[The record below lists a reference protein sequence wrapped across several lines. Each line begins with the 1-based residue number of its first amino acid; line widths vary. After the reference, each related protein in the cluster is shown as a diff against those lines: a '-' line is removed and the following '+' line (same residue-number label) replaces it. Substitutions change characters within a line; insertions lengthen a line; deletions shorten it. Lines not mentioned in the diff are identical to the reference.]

1 MLVVEFDSEQ
11 HNYLIVQEEPY
22 FLLRI
27 SPHECLVTRAACP
40 HRGGPLNLGKWDFRT
55 HTLTCP
61 WHGMCLTK
69 MALESRSVPSV
80 RSENM
85 ITVIFPLPE
94 DTPVEILRRM
104 VITHDHTSDELA
116 SGKR

>member
-1 MLVVEFDSEQ
+1 M
-11 HNYLIVQEEPY
+11 
-22 FLLRI
+22 
-27 SPHECLVTRAACP
+27 TRAACP
-40 HRGGPLNLGKWDFRT
+40 HRGGPLNLGKWDWRT
-55 HTLTCP
+55 NSLTCP

-80 RSENM
+80 QSENM
-85 ITVIFPLPE
+85 ITAIFPLPE

-104 VITHDHTSDELA
+104 VITHDGTSDKLA

>member
-1 MLVVEFDSEQ
+1 MLVVEFDSEE
-11 HNYLIVQEEPY
+11 HNYLIVQEVPY

-27 SPHECLVTRAACP
+27 SPHECLVTRAKCP
-40 HRGGPLNLGKWDFRT
+40 HRGGPLNLGKWDCLT
-55 HTLTCP
+55 NSLTCP

-85 ITVIFPLPE
+85 ITAIFPLPE

-104 VITHDHTSDELA
+104 VITHDGTSDKLA